1 MTQYIGIAQEI
12 HGAQGATVA
21 GVIYNE
27 EFYVAILDDEK
38 QSIAAQSF
46 YIERGL
52 LPEDATQGADA
63 ADTSYP
69 EDLKQIADFILSKVA
84 DPISVQVACEVCSV
98 YFPQDAPLYKLL
110 VLLNK
115 LGCCTCSFASP
126 ENVRGRGPVPVRAI
140 SILPPPIRKE
150 IERQVLS
157 MMAPEA
163 LEQVRKR
170 QGRVLGP
177 DPMFLGTG
185 VGRAY
190 ADFLLGRPA
199 TLLQA
204 AVAVALVA
212 TRPAVHSYLF
222 SSGEVQCS
230 NDIITAL
237 RQYQQFN
244 RAANAGTTSVVSGE
258 AVFTQHCT
266 GETRTE
272 DLEKIPLTH
281 AVVLQKYQHLGP
293 RESLKIALLE
303 VAKEWKFE
311 LYCYTDQTKLPD
323 KKQVFW
329 SRWFG
334 PKQATHHQTHP
345 SYLVSSPA
353 GVFEP
358 WALSLLE
365 TVEDLLS

>member
-1 MTQYIGIAQEI
+1 MTQYIGIAQESRI
-12 HGAQGATVA
+12 ASGATVA
-21 GVIYNE
+21 EVIYND

-46 YIERGL
+46 YIERGP
-52 LPEDATQGADA
+52 LPEDAAQSVDA
-63 ADTSYP
+63 EATSYP
-69 EDLKQIADFILSKVA
+69 EDLKQLADFILSKVA
-84 DPISVQVACEVCSV
+84 DPIGVQVACEICSV
-98 YFPQDAPLYKLL
+98 LAPQNAPLYKLL

-126 ENVRGRGPVPVRAI
+126 ENMRGPVPVRAI
-140 SILPPPIRKE
+140 SILPPAIRTGLE
-150 IERQVLS
+150 QQLLS
-157 MMAPEA
+157 MMEPEA

-212 TRPAVHSYLF
+212 TRPAVHSFLF
-222 SSGEVQCS
+222 SSGEVQS
-230 NDIITAL
+230 SHDVVSAL
-237 RQYQQFN
+237 RQYQNFN
-244 RAANAGTTSVVSGE
+244 REASVGTTSVFCGVD
-258 AVFTQHCT
+258 VFTQRCT
-266 GETRTE
+266 SETITE
-272 DLEKIPLTH
+272 DLERIPLVH
-281 AVVLQKYQHLGP
+281 AVALQKYQHLGP

-303 VAKEWKFE
+303 VSKQWKVE
-311 LYCYTDQTKLPD
+311 LYCYNDQTKLSE
-323 KKQVFW
+323 KKQGLW

-334 PKQATHHQTHP
+334 KKEATHHQTHP
-345 SYLVSSPA
+345 SYLVYSPA
-353 GVFEP
+353 GVFAP

-365 TVEDLLS
+365 NVEDLLS